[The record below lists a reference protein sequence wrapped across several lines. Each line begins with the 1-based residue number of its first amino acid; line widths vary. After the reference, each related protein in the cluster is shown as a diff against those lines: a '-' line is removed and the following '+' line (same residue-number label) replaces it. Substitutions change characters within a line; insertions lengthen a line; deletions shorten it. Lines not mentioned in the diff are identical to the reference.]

1 MKKQETYKKI
11 NEYNKEHYE
20 RIGVSYPKGTKERIL
35 ATGDTLNNF
44 VKSAVFAELDRIEG
58 ERR

>member
-1 MKKQETYKKI
+1 MKKQDMYKRI

-44 VKSAVFAELDRIEG
+44 IKSAVLAELDRIEG
-58 ERR
+58 KK